1 MDAEGTECGG
11 VAATA
16 VFLHSSNGSNKSS
29 GSDNDNL
36 ILHGTNF
43 GDILHEI
50 VYTDNMTSVDVDVD
64 LKISG

>member
-1 MDAEGTECGG
+1 MDAEGAECGG

-36 ILHGTNF
+36 ILHWTNF

-50 VYTDNMTSVDVDVD
+50 VYIDNMTSVDVDVD